1 MVASGTS
8 LVTEVI
14 DIIDETKVCNNLGE
28 FPVLVSWATGG
39 LVDGKPIVCG
49 GQGGTPT
56 TYKQECYIFEDNS
69 WKLLTSLTEPR
80 SQASGTVLNSDHLWI
95 TGGIAP
101 STYYIVNKIS
111 KPKYYRTMITLI
123 N

>member
-39 LVDGKPIVCG
+39 LVDEKPIVCG
-49 GQGGTPT
+49 GQDAT
-56 TYKQECYIFEDNS
+56 TFKQECYSFEDS
-69 WKLLTSLTEPR
+69 AWKLLTSLTEPR
-80 SQASGTVLNSDHLWI
+80 SQAGSTVLNGDHLWI